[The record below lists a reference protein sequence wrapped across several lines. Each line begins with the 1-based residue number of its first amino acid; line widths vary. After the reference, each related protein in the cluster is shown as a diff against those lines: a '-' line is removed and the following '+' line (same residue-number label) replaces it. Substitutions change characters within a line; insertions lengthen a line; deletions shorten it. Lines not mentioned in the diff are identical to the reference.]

1 MLKTSSTD
9 ASKEDALAF
18 IKSQAKGTADTGKA
32 DALAF
37 IKEQQAAQ
45 QARQE
50 KVQSK
55 IQTSAPQTMT
65 RPDLLRTTV
74 KQDTV
79 APRNTIHASGQLAL
93 PVTKTKEQED
103 LEAIQRRVDHLHDVM
118 GGDDPREARRAEQEL
133 RAMQPIYRN
142 MYGAYERANGIT
154 QRSVTEDQVRAASD
168 ALTQAKSNALSASLR
183 LGSALT
189 VRGQNPYSDTDENIQ
204 RMVSEAQEYSASA
217 HAAEQKAAAAYNKL
231 AGDYQYQ
238 KYAGLRMRPDFLINS
253 YGDAET
259 ANRGAESTDAA
270 EIAYARIYGRDHA
283 TAKPDNLSGD
293 IYRYVT
299 DDEAHMFYYL
309 WNTQGKKA
317 ASEYLKSVE
326 YQINERL
333 AAEQQERINKL
344 TETTAGK
351 VYASAASVLLN
362 QGSIIGVVDL
372 TMQNIRRMLGDN
384 RPIDYNTQA
393 QAIGKAA
400 QQIRANVS
408 ENLEGNTKTQL
419 FGITNLAAFLYQTGM
434 SMADS
439 SLQLVLNR
447 FGVPEPV
454 TLALMSGGAAQQ
466 AVYDA
471 KEHGASDG
479 QALLTGY
486 AAGIAEY
493 AFEKISLDKLVN
505 SIEAKAGE
513 TIGEKLTEKWTSNLA
528 KKVGAGII
536 NAGQQ
541 GLVEGSEEAFT
552 TLANTVTDLM
562 INGDKSELLKDIDEM
577 GTGPALRK
585 WITGLAL
592 DAMGGI
598 ISGVGMGMG
607 GNVLRYAGG
616 VAEDAASAARAAAE
630 KESGQAQAETPA
642 EPETRTAPPTPSESN
657 PLAKAL
663 DKLRSGEQ
671 LTKNDAR
678 RIMEDEASMQTL
690 RDAGLARDI
699 RPGGDGR
706 EQIRQAVASYARLNT
721 NLLTQAQ
728 AQGNLET
735 NTEEVVSNGRT
746 VETPD
751 RTAAETAGEREPQ
764 TSFRERA
771 RAAAE
776 TQRSREIL
784 DREERRSGLGR
795 FLAEYRANRA
805 QRSAE
810 SQFDEQNRRAN
821 SLRNQAEAR
830 NLTFTSAAE
839 QGVPGGSEDQTF
851 QVMPTDMLD
860 RNMRKAQQEAA
871 KNGIDLRFMIGQG
884 RVNDSSGDYNF
895 RGWISA
901 DRKRML
907 IQADHSKLTWQQI
920 LDHEELHKL
929 IKSAPGYRQA
939 VEDALLSDARLHPYL
954 SSIVDR
960 YAEAYNSLGVTDE
973 NEIIEELLADYRAG
987 FDMLDIARGRA
998 GDVRTK
1004 ATAKKDIRAVEKRV
1018 QNNQP
1023 VSVEETAKASRE
1035 YDSDYMA
1042 AAQKLNEAS
1051 KHVPT
1056 SLMNDVAK
1064 VRETIKAKLADIEEV
1079 ANLPE
1084 DREGNTYFPN
1094 SSYSGSEEN
1103 TTVCPRSV
1111 SVDALADAVG
1121 DALGRPLT
1129 VEESVY
1135 VAQQAFHFTDVP
1147 QCLYCYV
1154 AMDRMAKRQL
1164 LGEYINKRTQV
1175 LTDLQNGMSVAEALA
1190 AFKKRETA
1198 GGKSWSQNKQDRFNM
1213 WVRNYESGVPSV
1225 RMSNLSSEAAV
1236 EKALADPNLKA
1247 EMEDALKYAQ
1257 NASWAKKRVGY
1268 TAYNN
1273 HILKWDQSRID
1284 ALNTMFGLRLYSF
1297 SDYSPAYILENM
1309 QMVTDAA
1316 VRGLKM
1322 LAYTKE
1328 LDFVRIFAGTGMN
1341 INVSTF
1347 GMDGGDGTVHEDAM
1361 QGASWKEAQELRK
1374 QFPNV
1379 GITFVATNDNQVNWA
1394 LDQDWID
1401 VVIPFHMVK
1410 TGATVAG
1417 ILGYQNYTGESSDKK
1432 IQGVKAR
1439 QKEIFPS
1446 QHQNDKQ
1453 KYLDALQK
1461 ARLTPRFERW
1471 LDHPN
1476 YMKLVNETRRSAQD
1490 TPAVQPKFDQEA
1502 VNAALKSLDD
1512 MVKRGGYGVPIGG
1525 TLENLADIALEM
1537 ADELKKGVVQDLKER
1552 NKGKASREMEPE
1564 YNRTALL
1571 TEETVDRWLKDYAS
1585 KSSPKYAQ
1593 AYVTRM
1599 TPNQFLRLT
1608 TSRTGRLAI
1617 EEQTRELDAEKLI
1630 EATQQ
1635 NPLQLIIS
1643 DGEVVGHEGRHR
1655 ANALLRAGV
1664 DSIPVLVFDHS
1675 NKYSKQHV
1683 PLMTLQGQDFGSTK
1697 SYATETLQNLTPLS
1711 YENRDKIVQDYGTQ
1725 PAYER
1730 MQAKYSGRKTM
1741 KFSREVTP
1749 QQDKDYLA
1757 AVERGDMDTAQRMVD
1772 ETAKAAGYTVKAWHG
1787 TRAFGFTKFDP
1798 GKSDDGISL
1807 FATSNPLTAET
1818 YSGKTERRRVK
1829 ERSFA
1834 NVYELHGK
1842 ELISEAAK
1850 YNKRYQDYKLMS
1862 AKDKSKIREDERNAI
1877 SWSIRRAQEF
1887 VGDHDGAFD
1896 KDKAYIMDRLISAL
1910 YHLRDAETENDIED
1924 AWSEWEDAVWDI
1936 KGIDDSI
1943 ALEFLDDVDSRGL
1956 FTSKNRLRDM
1966 TYPRDM
1972 YIDDSYG
1979 SPDYIFDARLQLELD
1994 AELHKGI
2001 YELYGYPGKQLVI
2014 DTNGENWNSITPP
2027 KELRDYGLYGPQ
2039 RTRDIA
2045 SAAKA
2050 LGYDSVLFKNL
2061 RDNGGETP
2069 YNGESD
2075 IYIFFNPKAL
2085 KSADPVTYDD
2095 RGNVIHLSERF
2106 NTQDDDIRFSR
2117 EIDPDTLRDLNEAEK
2132 NGDVIH
2138 LYRTMEVVEDEDGRK
2153 ALRSPMA
2160 DTVRR
2165 DPNAGKTPRTAGN
2178 IIFRSAPFGYVD
2190 ENGDVYDIVDGEQT
2204 GASWI
2209 KADEHPE
2216 TATMKPGAKWAS
2228 TNIGKPVS
2236 GDNTGVAYNPYNH
2249 ASNYV
2254 LNDQFKGAYERPN
2267 LVTVEVIVPR
2277 SEEDHPYHADMA
2289 KDPVGWA
2296 DWKSGDVATALAK
2309 AGGEPRRLFLS
2320 RWMKVVRVLS
2330 DAEVADRIVN
2340 HDLKG
2345 TGIKIPANTVTP
2357 SLREALREIDPDI
2370 ISEPQNPKSYYAYQS
2385 KIPSGNTSRE
2395 IDPQEAELHS
2405 PETVEQRQV
2414 AGLMREN
2421 EELKKALQKW
2431 KAQVKA
2437 SDRTQPREADVRRM
2451 AKDLLNTY
2459 TSEADGDHVTEALR
2473 ELAHTIMSN
2482 GTRWTDVRDQAVRLA
2497 SDILDKSS
2505 ELVDAG
2511 EAEFYREI
2519 RRTIKGYKIAFTQK
2533 NDIPDYNE
2541 WRKANFGRLT
2551 ISKDGIPVDVLWEEL
2566 QDTYGRGFFPD
2577 DIINPTDQILYL
2589 ADLWDRLQDPYVNP
2603 YRANM
2608 AEAVQFLASDI
2619 IDRVIGDEIRQA
2631 PTTYADRAQERV
2643 ARATLKG
2650 ELRAQKIKERL
2661 EEERQRRK
2669 KDLADLKE
2677 HYKTKEAKGRESRKA
2692 REMRAKITKHANDMT
2707 DRLLHPTD
2715 KKHVP
2720 EALRQPVAAVL
2731 SAIDLGSAYSYTFD
2745 SDGNFKRVPRGL
2757 ELGTEETRRT
2767 QAFQQ
2772 VREALLKEAGDLVL
2786 DPELMGTIEEPG
2798 SLTRLVTDLANV
2810 PIASM
2815 NAEQLQVVYDA
2826 LRGIEGAVRSAN
2838 RMLSQARWAAVS
2850 DAADAFK
2857 AENAAKTAP
2866 LELNGPLGRVEDL
2879 TRLDMLTPE
2888 AYFHRFGKSGQAIFG
2903 MLRSA
2908 QDAFIVNMA
2917 NATEATKKIVGNTDV
2932 SALERE
2938 THTVTMDGQ
2947 DVTMTTAQ
2955 IMELY
2960 CLMQRDQGLQHI
2972 TTGGIMI
2979 EPARQGLKKTTQAE
2993 PLHPSMEELLNAVKL
3008 LTPEELRLAD
3018 ELQKYLSV
3026 DMAELGN
3033 EATMQVYGYNKFGQE
3048 EKYWK
3053 IRSNKNEITQ
3063 SIEKET
3069 QTTSVANRGFTKPVN
3084 PQANTSVKIGSIF
3097 DTYSQSVN
3105 DMATYAAWL
3114 AVGEDV
3120 NRIRNYTFRDDEG
3133 KRIGT
3138 VKGILD
3144 RVIGSGGANYLQRLM
3159 ADIANGAGM
3168 DDAGLTAGF
3177 VGAYKAAAIGANVRV
3192 IIQQPTAI
3200 IRAAEMIDPKY
3211 LASGLKNP
3219 MKAFERAK
3227 KYSPIAQWK
3236 DWGYFDINTGRKMKD
3251 VLFENSSKLEKVRQA
3266 SMAMAGKADSFAWGQ
3281 LWGAVEAETKDKTD
3295 LKPGTSDFYEACAER
3310 FNAIIDHTQ
3319 VVDGILQRSQIMRSK
3334 NAITRM
3340 AVSFMSE
3347 PTKQYNQFMSAV
3359 YDYKHSGDKKQ
3370 AKQMMARTVFSMLA
3384 AGVANVL
3391 AQSLIDALR
3400 DDDREK
3406 KYWEKLL
3413 EKFFGYNPDDKTFGE
3428 KLKTFAFSN
3437 MGELINP
3444 ASYLPYA
3451 KDIMSIIQGYS
3462 VDRMDMDAI
3471 SDTITA
3477 MTRLYKA
3484 LNGEGKQT
3492 AAYSIV
3498 KLTEQA
3504 AKLLGLPAYNL
3515 DRDVTSLFTTIIN
3528 DADIP
3533 VLQYYLNRYRY
3544 KPPES
3549 GNLPANLKG
3558 ILWDAKQKGDGSY
3571 SIIAGHLLKDGYT
3584 QETIGKAMTA
3594 MLSDESGY
3602 TAAQKA
3608 ADAAGDNNGSYNLAE
3623 KLEAFSSLTL
3633 SEEDRDTL
3641 LEAKLSDTQ
3650 YAQYVVLQG
3659 YSDYDTWLSV
3669 MMDMPDSSPTQDE
3682 IEAVLDTRDELTTT
3696 QKAAYWQ
3703 VLSKATTAKNNPY
3716 SQEVGQE
3723 ILDAK
3728 ASGGG
3733 SGGDKDRA
3741 PASTS
3746 GLRLPVVESTRR
3758 VDSGLRLPTVEHVE
3772 ARPSSGLK
3780 LPTK

>member
-1 MLKTSSTD
+1 MLQTSRTNSN
-9 ASKEDALAF
+9 KEDALAF
-18 IKSQAKGTADTGKA
+18 IKSQAQGTAEMGKA

-37 IKEQQAAQ
+37 IKAQQAAQ

-55 IQTSAPQTMT
+55 IQTAAPQTMT

-74 KQDTV
+74 PQDTV
-79 APRNTIHASGQLAL
+79 GPRNTIHASGQLAL
-93 PVTKTKEQED
+93 PITKTKEQED

-133 RAMQPIYRN
+133 KALQPIYTRILTAN
-142 MYGAYERANGIT
+142 QRASGIVPT
-154 QRSVTEDQVRAASD
+154 GVTEDQVRAAST
-168 ALTQAKSNALSASLR
+168 ALDQAKGNALNASLR

-189 VRGQNPYSDTDENIQ
+189 AQGGNPYS
-204 RMVSEAQEYSASA
+204 AQNPELQAWVDRAKEESSAA
-217 HAAEQKAAAAYNKL
+217 YAAEQEAAARYNKL
-231 AGDYQYQ
+231 ASDLQYQ
-238 KYAGLRMRPDFLINS
+238 RYASLRGRDDFLINS
-253 YGDAET
+253 GGNADDAKRWN
-259 ANRGAESTDAA
+259 AGSFDSAKRMYADVYNRGGQNVE
-270 EIAYARIYGRDHA
+270 
-283 TAKPDNLSGD
+283 D
-293 IYRYVT
+293 ISNDPYNFIR
-299 DDEAHMFYYL
+299 DDERSIFFYL
-309 WNTQGKKA
+309 WNTEGQDA
-317 ASEYLKSVE
+317 ATEYIKSI
-326 YQINERL
+326 QH
-333 AAEQQERINKL
+333 
-344 TETTAGK
+344 
-351 VYASAASVLLN
+351 LLN
-362 QGSIIGVVDL
+362 SRMAQQRQEDIAGIVDSSPVAAAGMSVASIALNQASIAGVVDL
-372 TMQNIRRMLGDN
+372 TVQNIRRMLGDT
-384 RPIDYNTQA
+384 RPIDYNTPLQA
-393 QAIGKAA
+393 PGQIT
-400 QQIRANVS
+400 QQIRSEVS
-408 ENLEGNTKTQL
+408 KNLEERFPKAEIP
-419 FGITNLAAFLYQTGM
+419 GIVNLASFAYQTGM
-434 SMADS
+434 SIADS
-439 SLQLVLNR
+439 GTQLLLNR

-454 TLALMSGGAAQQ
+454 TLSLMSGGAAQQ

-471 KEHGASDG
+471 KARGASDG

-493 AFEKISLDKLVN
+493 AFEKISLDKLVG

-598 ISGVGMGMG
+598 ISGVGMGAG
-607 GNVLRYAGG
+607 GDVLRYAGG

-642 EPETRTAPPTPSESN
+642 QPETRTAPPTPSESN

-678 RIMEDEASMQTL
+678 RIIEDEASMQTL
-690 RDAGLARDI
+690 RDAGLALDI
-699 RPGGDGR
+699 RPGQDGS
-706 EQIRQAVASYARLNT
+706 EQIRQAVESYARLNT
-721 NLLTQAQ
+721 DLLTQAQ

-751 RTAAETAGEREPQ
+751 RAAAETAGEQQPQ

-851 QVMPTDMLD
+851 QVMPADMLD

-901 DRKRML
+901 DGKRML

-929 IKSAPGYRQA
+929 IKSSPGYRQA
-939 VEDALLSDARLHPYL
+939 VEDALLSDARLQPYL

-1023 VSVEETAKASRE
+1023 VSVSETAKASRE

-1064 VRETIKAKLADIEEV
+1064 VRETIKTKLAEIEEV

-1175 LTDLQNGMSVAEALA
+1175 LTDLQNGMSVSEALA

-1198 GGKSWSQNKQDRFNM
+1198 GGKQWSQNKQDRFNM
-1213 WVRNYESGVPSV
+1213 WARNYESGVPSV

-1268 TAYNN
+1268 AAYNN

-1552 NKGKASREMEPE
+1552 NKGKASREIDDE
-1564 YNRTALL
+1564 
-1571 TEETVDRWLKDYAS
+1571 
-1585 KSSPKYAQ
+1585 
-1593 AYVTRM
+1593 AYM
-1599 TPNQFLRLT
+1599 
-1608 TSRTGRLAI
+1608 
-1617 EEQTRELDAEKLI
+1617 
-1630 EATQQ
+1630 
-1635 NPLQLIIS
+1635 
-1643 DGEVVGHEGRHR
+1643 
-1655 ANALLRAGV
+1655 
-1664 DSIPVLVFDHS
+1664 
-1675 NKYSKQHV
+1675 
-1683 PLMTLQGQDFGSTK
+1683 
-1697 SYATETLQNLTPLS
+1697 
-1711 YENRDKIVQDYGTQ
+1711 
-1725 PAYER
+1725 
-1730 MQAKYSGRKTM
+1730 
-1741 KFSREVTP
+1741 
-1749 QQDKDYLA
+1749 A
-1757 AVERGDMDTAQRMVD
+1757 AVESGDMDTAQRMVD

-1956 FTSKNRLRDM
+1956 FMSKNRLSDM
-1966 TYPRDM
+1966 TYAGDM
-1972 YIDDSYG
+1972 YVDDSYG

-2001 YELYGYPGKQLVI
+2001 YELYGDPGKQLAI

-2117 EIDPDTLRDLNEAEK
+2117 EIDPDTLSDLNEAEK

-2178 IIFRSAPFGYVD
+2178 IIFRSAPFGYVG

-2395 IDPQEAELHS
+2395 IDPQEIAKAEYL
-2405 PETVEQRQV
+2405 TEQRRTGRPGGRGRKKV
-2414 AGLMREN
+2414 SRVRTHAFELGGLYN
-2421 EELKKALQKW
+2421 EVE
-2431 KAQVKA
+2431 AQMA
-2437 SDRTQPREADVRRM
+2437 ETQPGEF
-2451 AKDLLNTY
+2451 TY
-2459 TSEADGDHVTEALR
+2459 DPVSEKRSMSEALGRLR
-2473 ELAHTIMSN
+2473 K
-2482 GTRWTDVRDQAVRLA
+2482 DF
-2497 SDILDKSS
+2497 
-2505 ELVDAG
+2505 AG
-2511 EAEFYREI
+2511 EAEKLASSDQWGGSDLDTAMGILYQYRQVG
-2519 RRTIKGYKIAFTQK
+2519 RDTG
-2533 NDIPDYNE
+2533 DYSLFNE
-2541 WRKANFGRLT
+2541 WSHVIQQKGTKGGQFVQAFAKYSRTATERARKAAEDLREQAGKLTPAEQKRVQGHVDELLGAIDEAAEEAAREAVEGQKGLRLPTAQDDSQKTKDALNIIKEIHNIFALRNSKSHGVPVENWTKETGDQLASRIASRLRDPSSKTKTTMQTILDDLVTFAQEHALPTQEARQHRTALDRITDYLNNRNAYGEAWNEAKQVLRDMYADDEEKLDALESFLNAT
-2551 ISKDGIPVDVLWEEL
+2551 ISYNGED
-2566 QDTYGRGFFPD
+2566 F
-2577 DIINPTDQILYL
+2577 
-2589 ADLWDRLQDPYVNP
+2589 DRTM
-2603 YRANM
+2603 YRAIL
-2608 AEAVQFLASDI
+2608 EASDLLGI
-2619 IDRVIGDEIRQA
+2619 SKQDILNLAAVGTTDSVVDRIADEFIK
-2631 PTTYADRAQERV
+2631 RV
-2643 ARATLKG
+2643 GTNDETLRDTVRRHITSLVMEG
-2650 ELRAQKIKERL
+2650 NVGHRL
-2661 EEERQRRK
+2661 ERMEN
-2669 KDLADLKE
+2669 
-2677 HYKTKEAKGRESRKA
+2677 EAGKALDIKLQELLRESRRTKA
-2692 REMRAKITKHANDMT
+2692 DAANRIAQYLINDLGISGTDAAIAANHIAGHYM
-2707 DRLLHPTD
+2707 DRLAQ
-2715 KKHVP
+2715 K
-2720 EALRQPVAAVL
+2720 
-2731 SAIDLGSAYSYTFD
+2731 
-2745 SDGNFKRVPRGL
+2745 
-2757 ELGTEETRRT
+2757 
-2767 QAFQQ
+2767 
-2772 VREALLKEAGDLVL
+2772 
-2786 DPELMGTIEEPG
+2786 
-2798 SLTRLVTDLANV
+2798 AN
-2810 PIASM
+2810 
-2815 NAEQLQVVYDA
+2815 
-2826 LRGIEGAVRSAN
+2826 
-2838 RMLSQARWAAVS
+2838 
-2850 DAADAFK
+2850 
-2857 AENAAKTAP
+2857 
-2866 LELNGPLGRVEDL
+2866 
-2879 TRLDMLTPE
+2879 
-2888 AYFHRFGKSGQAIFG
+2888 
-2903 MLRSA
+2903 
-2908 QDAFIVNMA
+2908 
-2917 NATEATKKIVGNTDV
+2917 
-2932 SALERE
+2932 
-2938 THTVTMDGQ
+2938 
-2947 DVTMTTAQ
+2947 
-2955 IMELY
+2955 
-2960 CLMQRDQGLQHI
+2960 
-2972 TTGGIMI
+2972 
-2979 EPARQGLKKTTQAE
+2979 
-2993 PLHPSMEELLNAVKL
+2993 
-3008 LTPEELRLAD
+3008 
-3018 ELQKYLSV
+3018 
-3026 DMAELGN
+3026 
-3033 EATMQVYGYNKFGQE
+3033 
-3048 EKYWK
+3048 
-3053 IRSNKNEITQ
+3053 
-3063 SIEKET
+3063 
-3069 QTTSVANRGFTKPVN
+3069 QT
-3084 PQANTSVKIGSIF
+3084 
-3097 DTYSQSVN
+3097 
-3105 DMATYAAWL
+3105 
-3114 AVGEDV
+3114 
-3120 NRIRNYTFRDDEG
+3120 
-3133 KRIGT
+3133 
-3138 VKGILD
+3138 
-3144 RVIGSGGANYLQRLM
+3144 LQRM
-3159 ADIANGAGM
+3159 
-3168 DDAGLTAGF
+3168 
-3177 VGAYKAAAIGANVRV
+3177 
-3192 IIQQPTAI
+3192 
-3200 IRAAEMIDPKY
+3200 
-3211 LASGLKNP
+3211 
-3219 MKAFERAK
+3219 FEAK
-3227 KYSPIAQWK
+3227 
-3236 DWGYFDINTGRKMKD
+3236 
-3251 VLFENSSKLEKVRQA
+3251 
-3266 SMAMAGKADSFAWGQ
+3266 
-3281 LWGAVEAETKDKTD
+3281 
-3295 LKPGTSDFYEACAER
+3295 
-3310 FNAIIDHTQ
+3310 
-3319 VVDGILQRSQIMRSK
+3319 
-3334 NAITRM
+3334 
-3340 AVSFMSE
+3340 
-3347 PTKQYNQFMSAV
+3347 
-3359 YDYKHSGDKKQ
+3359 
-3370 AKQMMARTVFSMLA
+3370 
-3384 AGVANVL
+3384 
-3391 AQSLIDALR
+3391 
-3400 DDDREK
+3400 
-3406 KYWEKLL
+3406 
-3413 EKFFGYNPDDKTFGE
+3413 GE
-3428 KLKTFAFSN
+3428 KLKPKQRDKLMDLIRLGGLTNANVEDAVVDALGLNKLSRARQREITTTMAQFADTLDAIEDNDLEGLRSLIRQQAAARNTKLDRLAEKVLSGETDVEYLRNLAKAQLDLIAADYKPRTAGEKISTVQIISHLLNARTAMRNLTSNQVFDMVDSLANNVGLLPDIIMGAITGQRSVGLNKSWASQQKRQGALQGAGRNLLEIALDAAPNDRNQSKYGTGGRRTFAMASSGTVGKILSQAERILGYELNTTDEFHKGSVYGETMESLARFVDRGDMTVEQAAEFATDMALYRSFQDSTVIGSILGGLKDVLNIIGTGTTNGKTIKGLPVHDFGLGDLVVKYTQVPGALIHRAIEFSPVGYLKAIYN
-3437 MGELINP
+3437 IAQLGNLKSKGESTLAKQRAAALSIGRATTGTGLITLFALLAKAGLLRRKDDEKDKNAAALRQSQGFNGTQLNVSALGRMLSGGSLDVQEGDVLADIGFLEPLDSLMTIAALAVNDPEIKAMDLYDMFRNLKTAGKMGEKSLQGIWLALEDTSAMQTLSNIYSTVRYHDEANDLPLYMQIPMEIAASSVSGFIP
-3444 ASYLPYA
+3444 APIRQIA
-3451 KDIMSIIQGYS
+3451 Q
-3462 VDRMDMDAI
+3462 AT
-3471 SDTITA
+3471 DTVY
-3477 MTRLYKA
+3477 RDQYRSQNL
-3484 LNGEGKQT
+3484 LEQT
-3492 AAYSIV
+3492 AAKVANAIPGVRQQLAPKLTPLGEEKAYQAPALNDLNALLSPGNISVYHSTAVTDEFLRVYDETGEAKILPERNAPYSITIN
-3498 KLTEQA
+3498 KEKYTLTPDERTQYQRTRGQLTDQMMA
-3504 AKLLGLPAYNL
+3504 EVMNADWYSGMDGAQKADVLNWIGNYANYVAKVEFSEGRGMDYASNTY
-3515 DRDVTSLFTTIIN
+3515 DK
-3528 DADIP
+3528 
-3533 VLQYYLNRYRY
+3533 YY
-3544 KPPES
+3544 
-3549 GNLPANLKG
+3549 
-3558 ILWDAKQKGDGSY
+3558 Q
-3571 SIIAGHLLKDGYT
+3571 
-3584 QETIGKAMTA
+3584 A
-3594 MLSDESGY
+3594 MLSGTSLEDVVASAKGKIVEPAKQTVAAEATIAAANIPEASKEEAQTMSAEAKRLYADFLKGGVSDS
-3602 TAAQKA
+3602 TAKDLATKLEGSTATGHEQWREVYN
-3608 ADAAGDNNGSYNLAE
+3608 AAGKEGE
-3623 KLEAFSSLTL
+3623 KAVT
-3633 SEEDRDTL
+3633 
-3641 LEAKLSDTQ
+3641 
-3650 YAQYVVLQG
+3650 
-3659 YSDYDTWLSV
+3659 SV
-3669 MMDMPDSSPTQDE
+3669 MDDDMKRNWQLAKNVGVSMDDYIKVREGFKDLNGNGKKTQDE
-3682 IEAVLDTRDELTTT
+3682 WNATLDSFTFSTNADKDKQIKGALWQILTGSNST
-3696 QKAAYWQ
+3696 
-3703 VLSKATTAKNNPY
+3703 KNNPY
-3716 SQEVGQE
+3716 DKEAGQKV
-3723 ILDAK
+3723 IDGKTA
-3728 ASGGG
+3728 GG
-3733 SGGDKDRA
+3733 SSGTGKTYA
-3741 PASTS
+3741 PANLS
-3746 GLRLPVVESTRR
+3746 GLKLPTVETTRR
-3758 VDSGLRLPTVEHVE
+3758 MDSGLRLPTVDTTTT
-3772 ARPSSGLK
+3772 RPSSGLK